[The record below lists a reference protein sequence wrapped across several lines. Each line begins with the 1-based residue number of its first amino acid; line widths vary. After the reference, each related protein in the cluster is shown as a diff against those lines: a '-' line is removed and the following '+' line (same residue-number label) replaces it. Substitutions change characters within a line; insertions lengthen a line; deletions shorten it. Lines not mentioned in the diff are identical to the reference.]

1 MSDKETRKFI
11 ASSELFSDFTV
22 EISLYNVESLEDII
36 KIFVTEL
43 RECLIKNNFKNLVE
57 QLDKKNFHIH
67 GKTIEM
73 ILVSN
78 DTESFFICDHE
89 YS

>member
-1 MSDKETRKFI
+1 MLTKR
-11 ASSELFSDFTV
+11 
-22 EISLYNVESLEDII
+22 II
-36 KIFVTEL
+36 P
-43 RECLIKNNFKNLVE
+43 CLDVKDGKVVKGVNFKNLVE

-78 DTESFFICDHE
+78 YTESFFICDHE

>member
-1 MSDKETRKFI
+1 MSEKRKFI

-22 EISLYNVESLEDII
+22 DISLYNVETIDDII
-36 KIFVTEL
+36 KIFVREL
-43 RECLIKNNFKNLVE
+43 KECLIKNNFTNLVE
-57 QLDKKNFHIH
+57 IVNKKKFLIH

-78 DTESFFICDHE
+78 HTESFFICDHE
-89 YS
+89 

>member
-1 MSDKETRKFI
+1 MSNKETREFI

-22 EISLYNVESLEDII
+22 EISLYNVESLDDII
-36 KIFVTEL
+36 KIFVREL
-43 RECLIKNNFKNLVE
+43 RECLTKNNFRNQVE
-57 QLDKKNFHIH
+57 ELDKKNFHIL

-89 YS
+89 

>member
-1 MSDKETRKFI
+1 MSNKETRTFI

-22 EISLYNVESLEDII
+22 EVSLYNVESLEDII
-36 KIFVTEL
+36 KIFVTKL
-43 RECLIKNNFKNLVE
+43 RECLTKNNFNNLIE
-57 QLDKKNFHIH
+57 QLDKKSFHIH
-67 GKTIEM
+67 SKTIEM

-89 YS
+89 

>member
-1 MSDKETRKFI
+1 MSNKETREFI

-22 EISLYNVESLEDII
+22 EISLYNVESLDDII
-36 KIFVTEL
+36 KIFVREL
-43 RECLIKNNFKNLVE
+43 RECLTKNNLRNLVE
-57 QLDKKNFHIH
+57 ELDKKNFHIH

-89 YS
+89 

>member
-1 MSDKETRKFI
+1 MSNKETREFI

-22 EISLYNVESLEDII
+22 EISLYNVESLDDII
-36 KIFVTEL
+36 KIFVREL
-43 RECLIKNNFKNLVE
+43 MECLTKNNFRNLVE
-57 QLDKKNFHIH
+57 ELDKKNFHIH
-67 GKTIEM
+67 GKPIEM

-89 YS
+89 